1 MKTRITIFLMLML
14 FCMQTIISQ
23 NQDSLSTHL
32 ILFYEFNGSGK
43 NSISDN
49 NHLKLKSLPG
59 NYYYKWTT
67 GRNEKD
73 SSAVVFDGNAQ
84 GLKTHL
90 DISPQKLP
98 ELTYIAWV
106 YGRPEGFLFGSTLP
120 VNNEKKFSSRSL
132 QISKGAVLCGFNKLD
147 SLKKPYFASLRSSA
161 LKKDKWNFIAMTA
174 NANDSTLRL
183 YVNDEYYESKPVVFT
198 KKSNYLIIG
207 NTQNSPYNRAFKGQ
221 VDEIQVYNKAL
232 SSDELSSISG
242 ISFADAQKRMERNET
257 IQKILLAGLIIF
269 LFVSVIFMIVV
280 LITEKRYK
288 PIKTA
293 KNTSYSGDSKNAH
306 VDSEVDD
313 ANRLAS
319 DCVEEAFE
327 TWEPISEENGQIFRS
342 PTKRK
347 HFKTTYRALNKAK
360 SYQPTDTEVINRM
373 NDLGGLLN
381 KLSKRKFYGNWF
393 LAILSLI
400 FPVVYFL
407 LAKNNLD
414 TKGTIGAVVMFLPTI
429 AYVLSN
435 FAPNY
440 VVANRKHNSGGVFG
454 KIIAFIMGAAAS
466 AVAVDYYTE
475 KTWSDGSKT
484 TEYDTGSNAAQLVIW
499 AILIIAAILLSMVLV
514 IIAATIAFFRN
525 YVFYV

>member
-1 MKTRITIFLMLML
+1 MKTKITVLLTLML
-14 FCMQTIISQ
+14 FCMQAIFSQ
-23 NQDSLSTHL
+23 NQDTLSSHL
-32 ILFYEFNGSGK
+32 ILFYELNGNGK
-43 NSISDN
+43 NSVSDN
-49 NHLKLKSLPG
+49 NHLKLKSQPG

-67 GRNEKD
+67 GKDGKD
-73 SSAVVFDGNAQ
+73 STAVVFDGNAQ

-90 DISPQKLP
+90 DISPQNLP
-98 ELTYIAWV
+98 EITYTAWV
-106 YGRPEGFLFGSTLP
+106 FGRPDGFLFGSTLP

-132 QISKGAVLCGFNKLD
+132 QISKGAVICGFNKLD
-147 SLKKPYFASLRSSA
+147 SLKNPYFASLRSA
-161 LKKDKWNFIAMTA
+161 TLKKDKWNFIAMTT

-198 KKSNYLIIG
+198 KKSNFLIIG

-221 VDEIQVYNKAL
+221 VDEIRVYNKAL

-242 ISFADAQKRMERNET
+242 IFFADAQKRMERNET
-257 IQKILLAGLIIF
+257 IQKVLLAGLIIF
-269 LFVSVIFMIVV
+269 LFVSVIYMIVV

-293 KNTSYSGDSKNAH
+293 NNTSFSGDSKNARI
-306 VDSEVDD
+306 DSEKED

-319 DCVEEAFE
+319 ECVEKAFD
-327 TWEPISEENGQIFRS
+327 TWEPVSEENGQIFRS

-360 SYQPTDTEVINRM
+360 SYQPTDNEVIDRM

-393 LAILSLI
+393 LAVLSLI

-407 LAKNNLD
+407 LAKNHLD
-414 TKGTIGAVVMFLPTI
+414 TKGTIGAMVMFLPTV
-429 AYVLSN
+429 AYILSN

-484 TEYDTGSNAAQLVIW
+484 TEYDTGSNAMQLVIW
-499 AILIIAAILLSMVLV
+499 AVLIIAAILLSMILV

-525 YVFYV
+525 YVFYL

>member
-1 MKTRITIFLMLML
+1 MKTKITIFLLLML
-14 FCMQTIISQ
+14 FCMQTLIPQ
-23 NQDSLSTHL
+23 NQDTLSSRL

-43 NSISDN
+43 NSVSDN

-67 GRNEKD
+67 GRDEKD

-90 DISPQKLP
+90 DISPLHLT

-132 QISKGAVLCGFNKLD
+132 QIWKGAVLCGFNKLD
-147 SLKKPYFASLRSSA
+147 SLQKPYFSSLRSA
-161 LKKDKWNFIAMTA
+161 KLKKDKWNFIAMTT

-183 YVNDEYYESKPVVFT
+183 YVNDEYFESKPVVFT
-198 KKSNYLIIG
+198 QKSNYLIIG
-207 NTQNSPYNRAFKGQ
+207 NTQNSPYSKAFKGQ
-221 VDEIQVYNKAL
+221 VDEIRVYNKAL
-232 SSDELSSISG
+232 SSEELSAISG
-242 ISFADAQKRMERNET
+242 ITFADAQKRMERNET
-257 IQKILLAGLIIF
+257 IQKVLLAGLIIF
-269 LFVSVIFMIVV
+269 LFVSVLFMIVV

-306 VDSEVDD
+306 VDSGVDD

-319 DCVEEAFE
+319 DCVEDAFE
-327 TWEPISEENGQIFRS
+327 TWEPVSEENGQIFRS

-360 SYQPTDTEVINRM
+360 SYQPTDNEVIDRM

-393 LAILSLI
+393 LAVLSLI

-407 LAKNNLD
+407 LAKNHLD